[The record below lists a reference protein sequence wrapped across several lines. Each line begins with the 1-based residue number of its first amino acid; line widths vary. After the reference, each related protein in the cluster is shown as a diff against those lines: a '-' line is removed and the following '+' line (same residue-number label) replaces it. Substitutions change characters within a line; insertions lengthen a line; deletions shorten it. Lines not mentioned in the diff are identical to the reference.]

1 MEDGRGGGGDP
12 GKAAGDPWPWKTNL
26 HTLISGQ
33 GRAEG
38 LGRGPRGLNPLLVLG
53 GSPGS
58 FRDGMAPD
66 VWHAVWPALPHLV
79 GCIYSHFSVA
89 FLRGVPVLILPCSPL
104 LLPALPHL
112 RIAWP
117 QKSL

>member
-12 GKAAGDPWPWKTNL
+12 GKAAGAPWPWKTNL

-53 GSPGS
+53 GPL
-58 FRDGMAPD
+58 A
-66 VWHAVWPALPHLV
+66 ALEM
-79 GCIYSHFSVA
+79 
-89 FLRGVPVLILPCSPL
+89 
-104 LLPALPHL
+104 
-112 RIAWP
+112 AWP
-117 QKSL
+117 QMYGMLSGQRSRIS